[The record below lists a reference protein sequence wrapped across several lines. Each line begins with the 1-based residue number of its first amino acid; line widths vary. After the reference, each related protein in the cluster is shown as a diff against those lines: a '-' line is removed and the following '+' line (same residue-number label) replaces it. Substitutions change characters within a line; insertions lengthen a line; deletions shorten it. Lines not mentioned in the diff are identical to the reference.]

1 MAVSSPRRT
10 LKTMT
15 GTVGSGPVRPLAVVV
30 GYDGSE
36 PARHALDLAA
46 DLLRDREGTLEVV
59 YVTHLTAGAALS
71 GEGVTEILRAQD
83 ELAAL
88 LAEEVRHRL
97 VGEDH
102 PWQFQRRDGRV
113 GAELMAVATDLH
125 GRYGDTAEVVI
136 VVGGSAQRYHRL
148 AGSVGSSVV
157 RSDRFPVMVVP

>member
-1 MAVSSPRRT
+1 MVVSTRRRIVETAGMWGSSP
-10 LKTMT
+10 
-15 GTVGSGPVRPLAVVV
+15 VRHLAVVV

-46 DLLRDREGTLEVV
+46 DLLRAREGTLEVV
-59 YVTHLTAGAALS
+59 YVAHLPAGAALS
-71 GEGVTEILRAQD
+71 GRGVAEILRAHD
-83 ELAAL
+83 EQATL

-97 VGEDH
+97 LGEDH
-102 PWQFQRRDGRV
+102 PWHFQRRDGRV

-136 VVGGSAQRYHRL
+136 VVGGSAHRYHRL